1 MADIKGERSISGNML
16 LEEGSGHFCIDGEAH
31 YLRLT
36 STFFDYNPV
45 GSGKC
50 VFSMFYISCFIL
62 I

>member
-1 MADIKGERSISGNML
+1 MTDIERERSISGNML
-16 LEEGSGHFCIDGEAH
+16 LEEGSGHFCIDEEAY

-45 GSGKC
+45 GSGK
-50 VFSMFYISCFIL
+50 YLLFIF